1 MGDFNF
7 GTFSFGS
14 VVESEPEG
22 QLDDSVAGKK
32 AKRHSTMC
40 TEIST
45 RYEYRRAFSEV
56 KMLEAMRYEELK
68 DGFSYNF
75 ITGGDC
81 DSLTYIKVVL
91 NKYDLDYLLCST
103 WCMAA
108 EDILQLQEWY
118 EQGRIKKID
127 MYVGEIFPN
136 SYRIE
141 WRMCKEFYAKHPEAG
156 RIAVFR
162 NHSKIFACC
171 NESKGFYCG
180 IQTSANINTN
190 PRTEQGCIV
199 VDKGIFDFYK
209 SYFDGINSFEK

>member
-1 MGDFNF
+1 
-7 GTFSFGS
+7 
-14 VVESEPEG
+14 
-22 QLDDSVAGKK
+22 
-32 AKRHSTMC
+32 
-40 TEIST
+40 
-45 RYEYRRAFSEV
+45 
-56 KMLEAMRYEELK
+56 
-68 DGFSYNF
+68 
-75 ITGGDC
+75 
-81 DSLTYIKVVL
+81 
-91 NKYDLDYLLCST
+91 
-103 WCMAA
+103 MAA

-141 WRMCKEFYAKHPEAG
+141 WRMCKDFYTKHPEAG